1 MPASALKK
9 AVKKNIQNIV
19 QGDYAVSNDPERMLT
34 TVLGSCVAVCLFDPV
49 ARVGGMNHFLLPGG
63 GYASSTAKSC
73 GLNMMELL
81 INGLLK
87 SGAKRENFQ
96 AKLFGGAHMI
106 EGLTNIG
113 SENAK
118 FALDFLD
125 YENISVV
132 GKSLGGDRARRVRF
146 WPTTGQARQKLM
158 DRAETVNVEKR
169 VVRKPVLAP
178 VESSDL
184 ELF

>member
-1 MPASALKK
+1 MTASALQKRLK
-9 AVKKNIQNIV
+9 RNVLNIV
-19 QGDYAVSNDPERMLT
+19 QGDYAVSDDPERMLT
-34 TVLGSCVAVCLFDPV
+34 TVLGSCVAVCMFDPK

-63 GYASSTAKSC
+63 GFNSSTAKSC

-87 SGAKRENFQ
+87 SGARRANFQ

-106 EGLTNIG
+106 DGLTNIG

-118 FALDFLD
+118 FAREFLN
-125 YENISVV
+125 YENIPII
-132 GKSLGGDRARRVRF
+132 GESLGGNRARRVRF

-158 DRAETVNVEKR
+158 AKADMVSIERTIP
-169 VVRKPVLAP
+169 KPVL
-178 VESSDL
+178 VVDEGSDL